1 LPGFTWRA
9 EPVSALY
16 EHGMMHHIGTFPQL
30 KDRMTNFTPDFD
42 RRAIG
47 YSSDRVDA
55 LVWAATD
62 LLIEPMSNWGLFELY
77 RRRAVAIEAKNH
89 RGSSA
94 NQKDR
99 YKQTSLQEVYGDAK
113 NQFRHLLQNR
123 P

>member
-1 LPGFTWRA
+1 
-9 EPVSALY
+9 
-16 EHGMMHHIGTFPQL
+16 MMHHIGRFPQL

-42 RRAIG
+42 RRAVG

-99 YKQTSLQEVYGDAK
+99 YKKTSLQEVYDNAK
-113 NQFRHLLQNR
+113 NQFRHLLQNL